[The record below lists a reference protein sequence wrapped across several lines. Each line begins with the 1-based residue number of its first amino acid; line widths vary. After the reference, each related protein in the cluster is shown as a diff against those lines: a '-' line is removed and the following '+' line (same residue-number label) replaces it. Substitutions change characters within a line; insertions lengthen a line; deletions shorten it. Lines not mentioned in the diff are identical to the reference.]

1 MKVAYIFMSDHAREI
16 LENMILPQMEA
27 GVHGADVVG
36 MVFFFDNAY
45 MLHKDSEIGKRLAA
59 LSEKNGMML
68 VAAIIAA
75 SSAAFPT
82 ILFSQQ
88 VWDAS
93 QPSILLWKAQNQI
106 RLLLCN
112 RIT

>member
-1 MKVAYIFMSDHAREI
+1 MKVAYIFMSDHTREI

-68 VAAIIAA
+68 VGCDYCCQQRGISNDLVFPAGVGC
-75 SSAAFPT
+75 FPT
-82 ILFSQQ
+82 IYPALEGAKPDQ
-88 VWDAS
+88 V
-93 QPSILLWKAQNQI
+93 
-106 RLLLCN
+106 
-112 RIT
+112 ITL

>member
-59 LSEKNGMML
+59 LSEE
-68 VAAIIAA
+68 
-75 SSAAFPT
+75 
-82 ILFSQQ
+82 
-88 VWDAS
+88 WYDAGW
-93 QPSILLWKAQNQI
+93 L
-106 RLLLCN
+106 RLLLPAARHFQRSCFPCRCGMLPN
-112 RIT
+112 HLSCFGRRKTRSGYYSVTG

>member
-68 VAAIIAA
+68 VGCDYCCQQRGI
-75 SSAAFPT
+75 SND
-82 ILFSQQ
+82 LVSQQ